1 MARQKPLFQCM
12 TPAGLG
18 TETDQEERPTGLY
31 NQRTVRCVS
40 PGVHVFAACCKAT
53 ATLNCRVEA
62 SAETG
67 LTAGKAKW
75 VECPDGYA
83 MTGCSAFAESGK
95 SGGAKVFSEF
105 SFYP

>member
-1 MARQKPLFQCM
+1 M
-12 TPAGLG
+12 
-18 TETDQEERPTGLY
+18 
-31 NQRTVRCVS
+31 
-40 PGVHVFAACCKAT
+40 FAACCKAT

-95 SGGAKVFSEF
+95 SGGAKVSSEF
-105 SFYP
+105 SFYPWRLFGVAVTQAVLASHWVTND